1 MATVKRE
8 QILQEAEKLAARGKL
23 DAAIKE
29 YRRALEHAPNDTN
42 TLNRL
47 GDILVR
53 VNRIDEAIDVYQQI
67 AEHFAQDGFFLK
79 AIAIFKKVNRLD
91 PQRTGTYERL
101 ADLYFK
107 QGLVVEGRQQLITLA
122 DWFLRS
128 KNLEQ
133 AVRIF
138 RRLTELEPSNVQAR
152 AKLVDLLVQ
161 AGDPQAATTEQEA
174 PERVDL

>member
-1 MATVKRE
+1 MASVKRD

-29 YRRALEHAPNDTN
+29 YRRAADQAPNDTN

-47 GDILVR
+47 GDLLQR
-53 VNRIDEAIDVYQQI
+53 VGKVADAIEVYQKI
-67 AEHFAQDGFFLK
+67 AEHFAEDGFFLK
-79 AIAIFKKVNRLD
+79 SIAIYKKVNRLD

-107 QGLVVEGRQQLITLA
+107 QGLVVEGRQQLSTLA

-128 KNLEQ
+128 KQQAE
-133 AVRIF
+133 AVRVY
-138 RRLTELEPSNVQAR
+138 RRLVELEPANFQAR
-152 AKLVDLLVQ
+152 AKLVDLSVQ
-161 AGDPQAATTEQEA
+161 LGD
-174 PERVDL
+174 